1 MNTSPLSTVVGVFP
15 GNGQA
20 ESAIDGLR
28 HAGFGYDRIRMV
40 ERGTGSFMDTLKGMF
55 TGQASTTSNAADG
68 LIKMGMPDYEAQHY
82 QNELDANHVLLLMNA
97 SDHPE
102 EALGI
107 MRQSG
112 AFDLNL
118 RLRMTPEDNVPEDN
132 ASEQSTV
139 NHVSGTPAPVHP
151 VAAPYPGFTAPPYNG
166 RAQRA
171 VNPAA
176 QPFTGTPNTP
186 PPPPDV
192 DEAEAS
198 DDVDTS
204 IAPEARV

>member
-1 MNTSPLSTVVGVFP
+1 MNTSPLSTVIGVFP
-15 GNGQA
+15 GNAQA

-55 TGQASTTSNAADG
+55 TGQASTTSDTADG

-82 QNELDANHVLLLMNA
+82 QNELDAHHVLLLMNA

-118 RLRMTPEDNVPEDN
+118 RLRMAPEDDSVAEPTD
-132 ASEQSTV
+132 
-139 NHVSGTPAPVHP
+139 NHVSEMPTPVQPAT
-151 VAAPYPGFTAPPYNG
+151 APYPGFTAPSYNG
-166 RAQRA
+166 RARRA
-171 VNPAA
+171 VNSDGQPVTAA
-176 QPFTGTPNTP
+176 PNT
-186 PPPPDV
+186 PPDV
-192 DEAEAS
+192 DEEAETS
-198 DDVDTS
+198 DEADTS
-204 IAPEARV
+204 IAPESRV

>member
-1 MNTSPLSTVVGVFP
+1 MNTSPLSTVIGVFP
-15 GNGQA
+15 DTGQA

-55 TGQASTTSNAADG
+55 TGQASTTSNTADS

-82 QNELDANHVLLLMNA
+82 QNELDANRVLLLMNA

-107 MRQSG
+107 MRQNG

-118 RLRMTPEDNVPEDN
+118 RLRMAPEDDSVEEPTD
-132 ASEQSTV
+132 
-139 NHVSGTPAPVHP
+139 NHVSEMPTPVQPAT
-151 VAAPYPGFTAPPYNG
+151 APYPGFNAPPYNG
-166 RAQRA
+166 RAQQG
-171 VNPAA
+171 VNSAG
-176 QPFTGTPNTP
+176 QPVTTAPNTP

-192 DEAEAS
+192 DEEAETPDEA
-198 DDVDTS
+198 DPS

>member
-1 MNTSPLSTVVGVFP
+1 MTISPLSTVIGVFP
-15 GNGQA
+15 GNVQA

-55 TGQASTTSNAADG
+55 TGQASTTSNTADS

-82 QNELDANHVLLLMNA
+82 QNELEANHVLLLMNA

-118 RLRMTPEDNVPEDN
+118 RLRMAPEDDSVEEPTD
-132 ASEQSTV
+132 
-139 NHVSGTPAPVHP
+139 NHVSETPTPVP
-151 VAAPYPGFTAPPYNG
+151 PATAPYPGFNAPPYNG
-166 RAQRA
+166 RAQQA
-171 VNPAA
+171 MNSDGQPVTAA
-176 QPFTGTPNTP
+176 PNTP

-192 DEAEAS
+192 DEEAETS